1 MASKKITPSQVNQA
15 LRDSGTSPP
24 TYRVDGK
31 EVERPLNT
39 VITAAGKTRELFDS
53 SIIDPIVT
61 ASVISNRVK
70 TNNTFGESEI
80 VDRFRFQTA
89 KYWSLADDGK
99 IRFISKSMPS
109 VPFNITFN
117 PMGAEKEYLTVAST
131 SGPPSDILAPA
142 FDEVIL
148 VEPNSSSSL
157 YSDVID
163 PIAKFQELFDACV
176 AENVTFEDHC
186 FTVSSPYSLR
196 EIEQFTAST
205 HTMYASVKPTYN
217 FYIQDYEIA
226 ISDEQLGEPVL
237 PSLYVM
243 MTEMTKEKD
252 EKPNDW
258 YHKHITLYDNLKLES
273 EKEML
278 KPAKSRTSFDPNG
291 KAVQYFDMYGR
302 QLSKALSSTKQSQL
316 TDKFSNMYFSH
327 ANIDM
332 IKKFNNRKELFPMF
346 VDIEF
351 STDQMTEFTQAIAD
365 TGMGSAII
373 NSVADNFLTSA
384 TKKFVEQTKTAVQA
398 MSDTVN
404 ANEVISNSS
413 EILENNR
420 KIFDVSSWYNGFQAG
435 EKVAPVGFF
444 DKKNSI
450 FVGKNNP
457 EVEVTDN
464 PKYNLYRSLMAVVF
478 SSKTRQLVRE
488 RTRTFKEMMSGQKCQ
503 TETVFYRVEKR
514 KGGEAG
520 TVIQNFWLPNSND
533 IDVHN
538 FVDTQV
544 KYGNV
549 YTYTIY
555 AYELVFGSKYTYLE
569 PWKKEAKAGF
579 VIRTQPS
586 LQIVEVPYFSY
597 TNRLMDSPPVMPD
610 VEVVPYKGVSDRI
623 KINLSG
629 NVGRYN
635 LQPMIISPEDQTIN
649 DIIRQAQDRFPDE
662 PIRYESDDHASMF
675 EIFRMNRHPN
685 SYKDFEG
692 KLLEKVFSDVDPES
706 DNKATSASY
715 VDNVMP
721 NKKYWYTFRS
731 VDNHGHISYP
741 SPIYQVEIVDD
752 HGAIYSIIEV
762 VDFAPRTPKEPVK
775 ELKRLM
781 QIIPSYAHGILNEE
795 KSGVQNVTSVKEMWS
810 KDTLFLGVKDETLW
824 GKKFKIRLTS
834 KKTGRKIDINVVF
847 EHEHLKI
854 QPE

>member
-1 MASKKITPSQVNQA
+1 MTSKKITPSQVNQA
-15 LRDSGTSPP
+15 LRDSGTAPP
-24 TYRVDGK
+24 TYRVSGK

-39 VITAAGKTRELFDS
+39 VITAAGKTRDLFDS
-53 SIIDPIVT
+53 SIADASVT
-61 ASVISNRVK
+61 ASVILERVK
-70 TNNTFGESEI
+70 NNNSFGDSEI
-80 VDRFRFQTA
+80 IDKFRFQTA
-89 KYWSLADDGK
+89 RYWSLDNDGK
-99 IRFISKSMPS
+99 LRFVNSSVSSS

-117 PMGAEKEYLTVAST
+117 PMGAEKDYAS
-131 SGPPSDILAPA
+131 SKGMPSNMLSPV

-148 VEPNSSSSL
+148 IEPNSISPL
-157 YSDVID
+157 YLETTD
-163 PIAKFQELFDACV
+163 PIGKFHEIFDSCV
-176 AENVTFEDHC
+176 TDNVTFEDHC
-186 FTVSSPYSLR
+186 FSMNSPYSLR
-196 EIEQFTAST
+196 EIEQFTTST

-226 ISDEQLGEPVL
+226 ISDDQLSESVL

-243 MTEMTKEKD
+243 MTEMTKEKE
-252 EKPNDW
+252 EKRNDW

-273 EKEML
+273 QNEML
-278 KPAKSRTSFDPNG
+278 KEKKDRTSFNPNG

-302 QLSKALSSTKQSQL
+302 QLSGALNNAKQSQL
-316 TDKFSNMYFSH
+316 ANKFSNMYFSH

-332 IKKFNNRKELFPMF
+332 IKKFNHKKELFPMF

-351 STDQMTEFTQAIAD
+351 STDQMTEFTQTIAD

-373 NSVADNFLTSA
+373 NSVADSFLTSA
-384 TKKFVEQTKTAVQA
+384 DKKFVEQTKTAVQA
-398 MSDTVN
+398 KSDTVN
-404 ANEVISNSS
+404 ANEVISNRS
-413 EILENNR
+413 EILENRR
-420 KIFDVSSWYNGFQAG
+420 KIFDVASWYSSFLSGATT
-435 EKVAPVGFF
+435 APTGFF
-444 DKKNSI
+444 EAKNSI
-450 FVGKNNP
+450 FVGKNDP
-457 EVEVTDN
+457 EVEVTDD

-488 RTRTFKEMMSGQKCQ
+488 RTRTFKELMTGQKCQ
-503 TETVFYRVEKR
+503 TETVFYRIEKR
-514 KGGEAG
+514 NGGESG
-520 TVIQNFWLPNSND
+520 TIVQNFWLPNSND

-544 KYGNV
+544 KYGNK

-555 AYELVFGSKYTYLE
+555 AYELVFGSKYTYRDS
-569 PWKKEAKAGF
+569 WKKDAKAGF
-579 VIRTQPS
+579 IIRTEPS
-586 LQIVEVPYFSY
+586 LQIVEVPYYSY

-610 VEVVPYKGVSDRI
+610 VEIVPYMGVSDKI

-635 LQPMIISPEDQTIN
+635 LQPQIISPDDLTIN
-649 DIIRQAQDRFPDE
+649 ELIRQAQDRFPDE
-662 PIRYESDDHASMF
+662 PIRYESDDHASEF
-675 EIFRMNRHPN
+675 EVYRMTRHPN

-692 KLLEKVFSDVDPES
+692 KLLKKVYSDVDVES
-706 DNKATSASY
+706 DNNATSGSC
-715 VDNVMP
+715 VEDIVP

-752 HGAIYSIIEV
+752 HGAIYPIIEV
-762 VDFAPRTPKEPVK
+762 VDFASRTPKEPVK
-775 ELKRLM
+775 EFKRLM

-795 KSGVQNVTSVKEMWS
+795 KSGVQNVTSVKEMWN
-810 KDTLFLGVKDETLW
+810 KDTLFLGVKDESLW